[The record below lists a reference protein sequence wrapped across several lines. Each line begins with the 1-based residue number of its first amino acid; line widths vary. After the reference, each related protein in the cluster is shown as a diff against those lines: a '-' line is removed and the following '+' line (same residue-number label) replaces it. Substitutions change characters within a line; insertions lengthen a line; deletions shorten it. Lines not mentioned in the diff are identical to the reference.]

1 MEQKLWG
8 EEPVGAVVSLIDTV
22 TSKVVELSQPV
33 NTLSWVALYTEPST
47 KASPDA
53 NNAPKLSYHWML
65 FPDATKSATVGESME
80 QKLWGEEPVGAVVSL
95 IVTATSNLE
104 LTLQPTVSSAAQ

>member
-1 MEQKLWG
+1 MVVTSEYHLTLLPVADKSATVGESIEQKLW
-8 EEPVGAVVSLIDTV
+8 EASPVGAAGSDRVTV

-53 NNAPKLSYHWML
+53 NNPPKLSYHFML
-65 FPDATKSATVGESME
+65 FPDAAKSATVGESIE
-80 QKLWGEEPVGAVVSL
+80 QKFWG
-95 IVTATSNLE
+95 
-104 LTLQPTVSSAAQ
+104 